1 LEPVPV
7 KAEQTNTSVVYGDR
21 LILKLFRRIEEEINP
36 ELEIGRFL
44 TERTNFPYIAQLAG
58 YLEYHSKK
66 SKITTL
72 ATLQSFVANEGDA
85 WQYTLDFLNRNF
97 DYVLAN
103 PTVKVP
109 PVPRKHL
116 LSLLKEPPVL
126 AQESIGPYLISAQL
140 LGRRTAELH
149 VALAAASDD
158 PDFAPEPFS
167 LIYQNSLYHAMRS
180 FATQTLQLLREQL
193 KEIPDELKENAQQV
207 LDSEKIMIERFQLL
221 RNRKISAARI
231 RCHGDY
237 HLGQVLYTGK
247 DFVIIDFEGEPAR
260 PLSERRIKRSPLRD
274 VAGMIRSFHYAAHS
288 ALLHQSSLALKPE
301 NLLALE
307 RWAQFWYVWVSSS
320 FLKSYLQGVEQTE
333 LLPDDPEQLRILLD
347 VYLLE
352 KAIYEIGYELNNR
365 PHWLKVTLQGIL
377 QLLKTKE

>member
-1 LEPVPV
+1 VP
-7 KAEQTNTSVVYGDR
+7 
-21 LILKLFRRIEEEINP
+21 
-36 ELEIGRFL
+36 
-44 TERTNFPYIAQLAG
+44 
-58 YLEYHSKK
+58 
-66 SKITTL
+66 
-72 ATLQSFVANEGDA
+72 NEGDA

-97 DYVLAN
+97 DYILGN
-103 PTVKVP
+103 PAVQVP
-109 PVPRKHL
+109 PIPRKHL
-116 LSLLKEPPVL
+116 LSLLKEPPAL
-126 AQESIGPYLISAQL
+126 AQETIGPYLISAQL
-140 LGRRTAELH
+140 LGKRTAELH

-207 LDSEKIMIERFQLL
+207 LDSEKSIVERFRLL

-288 ALLHQSSLALKPE
+288 ALLHQSSLAHKPE
-301 NLLALE
+301 SLLALE

-320 FLKSYLQGVEQTE
+320 FLKSYLEGVEQTE
-333 LLPDDPEQLRILLD
+333 LIPDNPEQLKILLD
-347 VYLLE
+347 AYLLE

-377 QLLKTKE
+377 QLLKAKE

>member
-1 LEPVPV
+1 
-7 KAEQTNTSVVYGDR
+7 
-21 LILKLFRRIEEEINP
+21 
-36 ELEIGRFL
+36 
-44 TERTNFPYIAQLAG
+44 
-58 YLEYHSKK
+58 
-66 SKITTL
+66 
-72 ATLQSFVANEGDA
+72 
-85 WQYTLDFLNRNF
+85 
-97 DYVLAN
+97 
-103 PTVKVP
+103 
-109 PVPRKHL
+109 
-116 LSLLKEPPVL
+116 
-126 AQESIGPYLISAQL
+126 
-140 LGRRTAELH
+140 
-149 VALAAASDD
+149 
-158 PDFAPEPFS
+158 
-167 LIYQNSLYHAMRS
+167 
-180 FATQTLQLLREQL
+180 
-193 KEIPDELKENAQQV
+193 
-207 LDSEKIMIERFQLL
+207 LL

-320 FLKSYLQGVEQTE
+320 FLRCYLKGVEQTE
-333 LLPDDPEQLRILLD
+333 LIPDDPEQLKILLD

-377 QLLKTKE
+377 QLLKAKE